1 MVTMGS
7 DTGPAASLEAK
18 FTAFASGL
26 TPDETALFE
35 AAVDG
40 ATRDEVAGFDAQK
53 PAPPPGLMTTILTNI
68 ANMKHESLKGIAQN
82 LRG

>member
-1 MVTMGS
+1 MGS
-7 DTGPAASLEAK
+7 DTESAASTLHAK
-18 FTAFASGL
+18 FSAFASGL
-26 TPDETALFE
+26 NPDETALFE

-40 ATRDEVAGFDAQK
+40 ASRDEVTGFDAQK
-53 PAPPPGLMTTILTNI
+53 PSPPPGLMSNILTNI